1 MRVDIE
7 TLLTA
12 TFTLVHPQTEGDLSI
27 TLWCRNQKTDITI
40 FRYILS
46 ISTVVGNQFIA

>member
-12 TFTLVHPQTEGDLSI
+12 IFALVNAPTKGDPS
-27 TLWCRNQKTDITI
+27 TLWCRN
-40 FRYILS
+40 
-46 ISTVVGNQFIA
+46 

>member
-12 TFTLVHPQTEGDLSI
+12 TLALVNAPTKGDPSI
-27 TLWCRNQKTDITI
+27 TLWYRN
-40 FRYILS
+40 
-46 ISTVVGNQFIA
+46 